1 MKPKREMQELG
12 RHLRALREDFGLSMH
27 EVARRTQI
35 TPSYISKLERGDTF
49 QSVTIQTL
57 TGFADT
63 YNVPVQVL
71 LERAGFIEEEKDG
84 LPGLT
89 SYLKAKYRVPHQA
102 AADMELAWEIIKKK
116 YLIS

>member
-12 RHLRALREDFGLSMH
+12 RHLRSLREDFGLSMH

-35 TPSYISKLERGDTF
+35 TPSYISKLEQGDTF
-49 QSVTIQTL
+49 QTVTIQTL
-57 TGFADT
+57 AGFADT

-71 LERAGFIEEEKDG
+71 LERAGFVPEEDG

-89 SYLKAKYRVPHQA
+89 AYLKAKYRVPHSA
-102 AADMELAWEIIKKK
+102 AAEMEFAWEIIKKK
-116 YLIS
+116 YLIP